1 MILIINGDFMV
12 DGLADVV
19 EVVEEVDLDNEIIN
33 VIVHSLYRTDVGFI
47 VDDRK
52 NVLEVGETVQR
63 LIDQLAKI
71 YAGKAGKSHGRFEED
86 VANYPVSTFLE
97 SYYVH
102 GASDFV
108 STTFQ
113 MAETLKKS
121 AQVTASTGGHVFF
134 AHFMRK
140 ADSAHH
146 FIVAILNDEL
156 GAALNKSKDVVD
168 ALHLDIKGFRLAGR
182 INLTSWAGGGE
193 NYLSFI
199 KGKGQDKV
207 SEFFKLF
214 LGCNNSV
221 AAVIETQKLTAA
233 LEFFGQKK
241 EFSEGQR
248 EEFLRNAYSVCKR
261 YADNDIPFELEVFAN
276 ELWPENP
283 SELSE
288 SFEGSGLDIS
298 DGFVPDKRS
307 LRGLVKFSGS
317 TKNWRIVFDRAALNS
332 KEIEFNLE
340 DETLTI
346 KNLPDELLAK
356 LRTELSQDGEED

>member
-1 MILIINGDFMV
+1 MA
-12 DGLADVV
+12 DGVASVV
-19 EVVEEVDLDNEIIN
+19 HQEIELDNEIIN
-33 VIVHSLYRTDVGFI
+33 VIVHSLNRAEGGFVI
-47 VDDRK
+47 EDRK
-52 NVLEVGETVQR
+52 DVLEVGVTVQR

-71 YAGKAGKSHGRFEED
+71 YANKAGKSHGRFEED
-86 VANYPVSTFLE
+86 IDNYPVSKFLD
-97 SYYVH
+97 SYYVR
-102 GASDFV
+102 GANDFV
-108 STTFQ
+108 STTLQ
-113 MAETLKKS
+113 MVEALKKS
-121 AQVTASTGGHVFF
+121 AQGTASTGGHVFF
-134 AHFMRK
+134 AHFKRK
-140 ADSAHH
+140 ADNAHH

-182 INLTSWAGGGE
+182 VNLSNWVDGGG

-233 LEFFGQKK
+233 LEAFGQEKGL
-241 EFSEGQR
+241 SEEQR
-248 EEFLRNAYSVCKR
+248 EEFLRNAYTVCKR
-261 YADNDIPFELEVFAN
+261 YADKDIPFELEPFSN
-276 ELWPENP
+276 ELWPDNP
-283 SELSE
+283 AELRE
-288 SFEGSGLDIS
+288 SFESSGLDIS
-298 DGFVPDKRS
+298 DGFIPDKRS

-332 KEIEFNLE
+332 KEIEFNLD